1 MRIGEMLARFIPL
14 TDQDIE
20 EVLHEQSCTH
30 QPFGQVAISL
40 GLCQPPDVWRA
51 WSSQLDLHPHEV
63 DIEALGVD
71 AQATTLLP
79 VDLAQAHTVLPLR
92 ICGSE
97 LILATVVG
105 DVHGEDDPVA
115 IHISHLGLKVKYVT
129 APREQ
134 VLRAIAEYYPSKA
147 SAA

>member
-1 MRIGEMLARFIPL
+1 MRIGEMLSRFIPL

-20 EVLHEQSCTH
+20 EILHEQNCTH
-30 QPFGQVAISL
+30 QPFGQAAISL

-51 WSSQLDLHPHEV
+51 WSRLLDLHPHEV

-79 VDLAQAHTVLPLR
+79 AELARAHTVLPLR
-92 ICGSE
+92 ISGGE
-97 LILATVVG
+97 LILAALAA
-105 DVHGEDDPVA
+105 DAQAADDPIAAHVVQ
-115 IHISHLGLKVKYVT
+115 LGLKVKYVA

-134 VLRAIAEYYPSKA
+134 LLRIIAQYYPVKA